1 MNTRELPLLPLR
13 GVLVFPLMVVPLE
26 IGREKSLRALEE
38 AMAADRLIVF
48 VAQKDTRQDEPGE
61 DDLYRVGVTAEIKQ
75 VLKMPTGGSKVV
87 VEGKARATIQAI
99 YDRDTHFAAVVE
111 EIEEPSEDVDQ
122 ETEALMHTVV
132 DLFEAYVKNSRKMPG
147 EASVTLNIDDPGR
160 LADTV
165 IMNLDIRTQEK
176 QEVLET
182 FPIDERLSK
191 VSDILSRQIELLEIE
206 KRIHVRVRKQMER
219 SQKEYYLREQLKA
232 IQRELGEQDEAP
244 ETEEYRARLD
254 SLGEVPEPVR
264 EKITREIDR
273 LAKMSP
279 LSAEAV
285 VVRTY
290 LDWLLDLPWA
300 ITTDERV
307 DVEEAERILNEDHYG
322 LQKVKDRILEHLSV
336 LALAPQIKG
345 PILCLVGPPGVG
357 KTSLARS
364 IARATGRRF
373 VRVSLGGV
381 RDEAEIRG
389 HRRTYVGAMPGRI
402 IQGMRQ
408 AGSKN
413 PLFLLDEVDKMATD
427 FRGDPSAALL
437 EVLDPEQN
445 AHFSDHY
452 IELPFDLSSV
462 MFIATANVLHS
473 IPRPLMDRM
482 EVIHIP
488 GYTEEEKISIAER
501 YLWPRQLEQHG
512 LNHERVVLGRRVLQL
527 IIRHYTREAGV
538 RELERLL
545 ATICRKAA
553 RDIVQGKTQKVLVTS
568 QRLVRYLGAPR
579 IRFESAETTQ
589 QTGVVTGLAVT
600 EAGGDILS
608 IEVTTMPGKGQ
619 LTLTGQLG
627 EVMQES
633 ARAGYSYVR
642 SRAREMGIDPHFNEA
657 LDVHVHVPA
666 GAIPKDGPSAG
677 IAIATA
683 LVSALSGRAVRP
695 KWAMTGEITLRGRV
709 LPVGGI
715 KEKILAAHRAHM
727 EHVIIPEEN
736 RVDLDEVPPFVKRQ
750 LKIHPAQHLDDVL
763 EWVLEPLAEEEP
775 SGR

>member
-87 VEGKARATIQAI
+87 VEGKARAKVQAI
-99 YDRDTHFAAVVE
+99 YDRDTHFAALVE
-111 EIEEPSEDVDQ
+111 EIEEPSEDVGQ

-132 DLFEAYVKNSRKMPG
+132 ELFEAYVKNSRKMPG

-165 IMNLDIRTQEK
+165 VMNLDIRTQEK

-244 ETEEYRARLD
+244 ETEEYRERLER
-254 SLGEVPEPVR
+254 LGEVPEPVR

-300 ITTDERV
+300 ITTEERV

-427 FRGDPSAALL
+427 FRGDPSAAFL

-452 IELPFDLSSV
+452 IELPFDLSAV

-512 LNHERVVLGRRVLQL
+512 LSHDRVALGRRVLQL
-527 IIRHYTREAGV
+527 VIRHYTREAGV
-538 RELERLL
+538 RELERSL

-553 RDIVQGKTQKVLVTS
+553 REIVQGKTQKVVVTS

-579 IRFESAETTQ
+579 IRLESAEMTQ

-642 SRAREMGIDPHFNEA
+642 SRARELGIDPHFNEA

-736 RVDLDEVPPFVKRQ
+736 RVDLDDVPPFVKRQ
-750 LKIHPAQHLDDVL
+750 VKIHLAQHLDDVL
-763 EWVLEPLAEEEP
+763 EWVLEPFSEEEP

>member
-1 MNTRELPLLPLR
+1 MSHRELPLLPLR
-13 GVLVFPLMVVPLE
+13 GVLVYPMMVVPLE
-26 IGREKSLRALEE
+26 IGRQKSLKALEE
-38 AMAADRLIVF
+38 AIGEDRLIVF
-48 VAQKDTRQDEPGE
+48 VAQKDTRQDDPGP
-61 DDLYRVGVTAEIKQ
+61 DDLYRVGVIAEVKQ
-75 VLKMPTGGSKVV
+75 VLKMPGGGSKVV
-87 VEGKARATIQAI
+87 VEGRSRATILAI
-99 YDRDTHFAAVVE
+99 HDHDTHYTAEVQAV
-111 EIEEPSEDVDQ
+111 SEDEPLTD
-122 ETEALMHTVV
+122 EMEALMHAVR
-132 DLFEAYVKNSRKMPG
+132 DLFEAYVKNARKVPG
-147 EASVTLNIDDPGR
+147 EATVMLNIDDPGL

-165 IMNLDIRTQEK
+165 MSTLDVRTQEK
-176 QEVLET
+176 QEVLEI
-182 FPIDERLSK
+182 FSVRDRLAR
-191 VSDILSRQIELLEIE
+191 VSDILSHQIELLEIE
-206 KRIHVRVRKQMER
+206 KQIHIRVRKQMER

-232 IQRELGEQDEAP
+232 IQRELGEADEAQ
-244 ETEEYRARLD
+244 ETDEYSKRLEA
-254 SLGEVPEPVR
+254 LGDIPDPVR
-264 EKITREIDR
+264 DKIRREIDR

-279 LSAEAV
+279 MSAEAV

-290 LDWLLDLPWA
+290 LDWLLELPWA
-300 ITTDERV
+300 VTTPERV
-307 DVEEAERILNEDHYG
+307 DVAEAERILNEDHYG
-322 LQKVKDRILEHLSV
+322 LQRVKDRILEHLAV
-336 LALAPQIKG
+336 RALAPQLKG

-373 VRVSLGGV
+373 VRASLGGV

-402 IQGMRQ
+402 IQGIRQ

-452 IELPFDLSSV
+452 IELPFDLSGV

-482 EVIHIP
+482 EVITIP
-488 GYTEEEKISIAER
+488 GYTEEEKVAIAER
-501 YLWPRQLEQHG
+501 YLWPRQLQQHG
-512 LNHERVVLGRRVLQL
+512 LSEDQIGLNRRGIKT
-527 IIRHYTREAGV
+527 IIRDYTREAGV

-545 ATICRKAA
+545 ATICRKSA
-553 RDIVQGKTQKVLVTS
+553 REIVQGARGRIVVTRP
-568 QRLVRYLGAPR
+568 RLVKYLGAPR
-579 IRFESAETTQ
+579 IRHGEAEDVPQ
-589 QTGVVTGLAVT
+589 VGVVTGLAVT

-627 EVMQES
+627 DVMQES

-642 SRAREMGIDPHFNEA
+642 SRAATLGIDPQFYESR
-657 LDVHVHVPA
+657 DVHVHVPE

-683 LVSALSGRAVRP
+683 LVSALSGRPVRP
-695 KWAMTGEITLRGRV
+695 GWAMTGEITLRGRV

-715 KEKILAAHRAHM
+715 KEKVLAAHRAHM
-727 EHVIIPEEN
+727 QAVIIPEAN
-736 RVDLDEVPPFVKRQ
+736 QVDLDDVPGYVKSR
-750 LKIHPAQHLDDVL
+750 LKIYLAHHLDQVL
-763 EWVLEPLAEEEP
+763 QWVLIADAVPIEAEG
-775 SGR
+775 S